1 MTISAIQNT
10 ISSAVKKKQQINN
23 YGNVAAHSQANDVF
37 VKQKTQKISFKGY
50 DRAAAEKFIEQI
62 EQSKVQPLGRGV
74 QCEFYKINDEVGI
87 KSPKPLP
94 KYYRADLNGDNNI
107 KEFFAL
113 KKINEISPDIA
124 VKPHEIINK
133 NGKTYLAEEIVKG
146 SHPGKTKLTQEHVK
160 DLLNKIFIL
169 DTNGIVNKNLNGGS
183 IVLTSNDKI
192 KLIDFGSFSILG
204 NNGHYINSDAIQ
216 AEKYQNGKI
225 ANQVNSSREGK
236 FMATFYSDY
245 RPDYLM
251 RSDNRFLRI
260 DSNSS
265 VFEYKTIYDYLKTEQ
280 DNKPKEFF
288 QIISKQN
295 QNNTIVK

>member
-113 KKINEISPDIA
+113 KKSM
-124 VKPHEIINK
+124 KFH
-133 NGKTYLAEEIVKG
+133 L
-146 SHPGKTKLTQEHVK
+146 
-160 DLLNKIFIL
+160 IL
-169 DTNGIVNKNLNGGS
+169 
-183 IVLTSNDKI
+183 
-192 KLIDFGSFSILG
+192 
-204 NNGHYINSDAIQ
+204 Q
-216 AEKYQNGKI
+216 
-225 ANQVNSSREGK
+225 
-236 FMATFYSDY
+236 
-245 RPDYLM
+245 
-251 RSDNRFLRI
+251 
-260 DSNSS
+260 
-265 VFEYKTIYDYLKTEQ
+265 
-280 DNKPKEFF
+280 
-288 QIISKQN
+288 
-295 QNNTIVK
+295 